1 MAQPE
6 IVQSCQSPFFLSKC
20 ISGLSIFLLR
30 APLSH
35 IISCLSSAFITD
47 KLLVFKKQP

>member
-6 IVQSCQSPFFLSKC
+6 VVQSGPSPSFLSGC
-20 ISGLSIFLLR
+20 IFGLSVFLLQ
-30 APLSH
+30 APLSCV
-35 IISCLSSAFITD
+35 ISCLSSAFITD

>member
-20 ISGLSIFLLR
+20 ISGFEHLSAR